1 METIAAISTPIGVG
15 GISMVR
21 TSGPDAFE
29 ISQKVFKA
37 HDGTLLKDMKGFTA
51 KLGNVIHDGKCIDE
65 VIALVFK
72 APKSFT
78 GENMVQ
84 ISCHGGIFIT
94 RCVLRSLLDS
104 GASMAGPGEFT
115 KRAFMNGKISLEKA
129 ESIMGLISSNYERE
143 RELNFSSYC
152 GKSGN
157 KIESLKNILID
168 LLSDLNAEIDYPDE
182 DVPSISDKEIY
193 NRLSDLNDK
202 LNELIKNH
210 DISYVIRNGLRT
222 AIVGAPNVG
231 KSTLMN
237 LISNR
242 EKSIVT
248 DIPGTTR
255 DAIEENVIFGD
266 VSLLLI
272 DTAGIR
278 ETDDKIEKIGT
289 ERSKEIAK
297 SADLI
302 FMMLD
307 SSREI
312 TNEELEILNSID
324 KNKVILILNK
334 KDIKPDYKCDFLNI
348 SRVVRISAKTGEGI
362 EELAREVS
370 NFVNLSSIRN
380 GTLLLATERQ
390 YDVIKKAFYELSKII
405 NDLGSVPRDI
415 LIDMIKNVMDILS
428 EFTGENI
435 ENYVV
440 DSIFSKFCVGK

>member
-65 VIALVFK
+65 VIALVFR

-266 VSLLLI
+266 VPLLLI

-435 ENYVV
+435 ENDVV